1 MKPGT
6 AIVLMA
12 IAAGALGLGAGF
24 LVSGQGRH
32 LWLRAMETD
41 AGQQVVSRA
50 APDTG
55 TSGHVQKL
63 GAARPALELPDS
75 SGALRSLDDFSGRP
89 LLVNFM
95 ASWCAPCRDELPELD
110 RFAATQ
116 PRDGGV
122 QVLGIAVE
130 DAAAAARLLADVP
143 VGFPVLIAGDNGSAL
158 MPGFG
163 NGTGVLPYSVLID
176 AEGKLGARRIG
187 AFKPGSIEAWI
198 TAADLA
204 AATGP

>member
-1 MKPGT
+1 MKAGT

-24 LVSGQGRH
+24 LVSGQGRQ

-41 AGQQVVSRA
+41 AGQRVASR
-50 APDTG
+50 DSLKD
-55 TSGHVQKL
+55 SGVQKI
-63 GAARPALELPDS
+63 GAQRPQLELPALD
-75 SGALRSLDDFSGRP
+75 GGLRSLQEFSGRP
-89 LLVNFM
+89 VLVNFM

-110 RFAATQ
+110 RFAAAQGLT
-116 PRDGGV
+116 GV

-130 DAAAAARLLADVP
+130 DAVAAKRLLAAVP
-143 VGFPVLIAGDNGSAL
+143 VAFPVLIAGENGSRL

-176 AEGKLGARRIG
+176 GEGRLQARRVG
-187 AFKPGSIEAWI
+187 AFKSGSIEAWI
-198 TAADLA
+198 AASKTPSED
-204 AATGP
+204 